1 MTYNNDRDDEKRIM
15 NIFNIKKTSDIPSV
29 DNTNL
34 DHYFKFLNKNLRF
47 PIKGIFTQE
56 TAPLH
61 NESKSIVL
69 HKLSVGCNNYDD
81 FYGLLAEGKT
91 GNKNAVVSLAEF
103 EVEDGNTPNFQLID
117 DYKTW
122 FENYR

>member
-1 MTYNNDRDDEKRIM
+1 MSKNNSVREDEIRIM
-15 NIFNIKKTSDIPSV
+15 KVFDVKKIDDILCV
-29 DNTNL
+29 DNKSL
-34 DHYFKFLNKNLRF
+34 EQYFKFLNDNLSF

-56 TAPLH
+56 TTPLH

-69 HKLSVGCNNYDD
+69 HKLSSNYDD
-81 FYGLLAEGKT
+81 FYGLLAEGKI
-91 GNKNAVVSLAEF
+91 GNKTAVVSLAEF
-103 EVEDGNTPNFQLID
+103 EVEDGSSLNFQLID

>member
-1 MTYNNDRDDEKRIM
+1 MKNELWVYSIL
-15 NIFNIKKTSDIPSV
+15 KKTSDIPSV
-29 DNTNL
+29 NNTNL

-69 HKLSVGCNNYDD
+69 HKLSSNYND
-81 FYGLLAEGKT
+81 FYGLLAEGKI
-91 GNKNAVVSLAEF
+91 GHKNAVISLAEF
-103 EVEDGNTPNFQLID
+103 EVEDGKSLNFQLID